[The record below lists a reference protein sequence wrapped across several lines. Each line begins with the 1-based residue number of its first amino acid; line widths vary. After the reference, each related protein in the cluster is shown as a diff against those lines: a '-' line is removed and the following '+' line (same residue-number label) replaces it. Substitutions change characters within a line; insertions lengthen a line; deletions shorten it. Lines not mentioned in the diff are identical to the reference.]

1 LVGGIGGFA
10 GSLSQQAAVGLSA
23 GSMPVSPKPLYDL
36 FVIGG
41 GINGAAIACDAAGRG
56 LAVAL
61 AEERDF
67 AEGTS
72 SRSSKL
78 IHGGLRYLETYDFR
92 LVRHALQEREILMAK
107 APHLVW
113 PIRLVLP
120 HVPSLRPRW
129 MIRLGL
135 LFYDFLARRRQ
146 LPRSQAIDLRRHPFG
161 RALKSS
167 VTHAFAYSDCRGDDA
182 RLVIA
187 NLQAAAVQGADIF
200 ARHRFVTAQRHADHW
215 QLQLQSMATKQT
227 IEIRTKVLVNAAGPW
242 VIAVGETIEGVA
254 TARRLRMVR
263 GSHIVVPRQW
273 EGEHGYFL
281 QTRDN
286 RTMEA
291 FPYEGDFTSIGTTDE
306 PWTEAPEKVTVSD
319 KEIDYMLDEVNHYLR
334 RPVSRADIVWS
345 YSGVRPLFEVGGG
358 RDGDLST
365 LTRDYAFEIDGGEG
379 RAAALT
385 VFGGKLTTHRR
396 LAEHAMTELARLFP
410 HLRPGRTR
418 TEILPGG
425 DFGVAGM
432 DGFTAALQRD
442 LPWLPEKQL
451 RRYVRLYGT
460 RARALLGS
468 AQSLADLGRHFG
480 ADLYAREVDYL
491 MDEEWAL
498 TAEDIAWRRSK
509 LGLRLTA
516 SEIEALGIYMA
527 SRQPE
532 AALLS
537 SLGQVLTEIDT

>member
-1 LVGGIGGFA
+1 
-10 GSLSQQAAVGLSA
+10 
-23 GSMPVSPKPLYDL
+23 MSPPPSKLYDL

-92 LVRHALQEREILMAK
+92 LVRHALLEREILMAK

-129 MIRLGL
+129 LIRLGL
-135 LFYDFLARRRQ
+135 IFYDFLARRRR

-161 RALKSS
+161 QALKTSL
-167 VTHAFAYSDCRGDDA
+167 THAFAYSDCRGDDA

-187 NLQAAAVQGADIF
+187 NVQGAAAHGADIL
-200 ARHRFVTAQRHADHW
+200 ARHRFVGAQRHPDRW
-215 QLQLQSMATKQT
+215 R
-227 IEIRTKVLVNAAGPW
+227 IELENKLTGRRSEIGAKLLVNAAGPW
-242 VIAVGETIEGVA
+242 VIAVGGTVEGVA

-263 GSHIVVPRQW
+263 GGHIVVPRQW
-273 EGEHGYFL
+273 EGEHGYFI

-286 RTMEA
+286 RTMEL

-306 PWTEAPEKVTVSD
+306 PWEEAPEKVTVSD
-319 KEIDYMLDEVNHYLR
+319 KEIDYMLEEANQYLR
-334 RPVSRADIVWS
+334 KPVSRADIVWR
-345 YSGVRPLFEVGGG
+345 YAGVRPLFEVGSG

-379 RAAALT
+379 RAPALT

-396 LAEHAMTELARLFP
+396 LAEHAMAELARFFP
-410 HLRPGRTR
+410 SMRDGRSR
-418 TEILPGG
+418 TESLPGG
-425 DFGVAGM
+425 DFGPGGM
-432 DGFTAALQRD
+432 EGHTAALQHD
-442 LPWLPEKQL
+442 VAWLPEKQL
-451 RRYVRLYGT
+451 RRYVKLYGT
-460 RARALLGS
+460 KARALLGP
-468 AQSLADLGRHFG
+468 ARSLADLGRLFG
-480 ADLYAREVDYL
+480 ADLYQCEVDYL
-491 MDEEWAL
+491 MDREWAL
-498 TAEDIAWRRSK
+498 AAEDIVWRRTK
-509 LGLRLTA
+509 LGLRMTPA
-516 SEIEALGIYMA
+516 EIEALGIYMA
-527 SRQPE
+527 SRPPAWSQGGY
-532 AALLS
+532 S
-537 SLGQVLTEIDT
+537 

>member
-1 LVGGIGGFA
+1 M
-10 GSLSQQAAVGLSA
+10 SA
-23 GSMPVSPKPLYDL
+23 SPKQLYDL

-56 LAVAL
+56 LAVAI

-120 HVPSLRPRW
+120 HVPALRPRW

-135 LFYDFLARRRQ
+135 VFYDFLARRRK
-146 LPRSQAIDLRRHPFG
+146 LPGSQSIDLRKHAFG
-161 RALKSS
+161 EALKPS

-187 NLQAAAVQGADIF
+187 NVQGAAAHGADIY
-200 ARHRFVTAQRHADHW
+200 ARHRFARAQRHPDHW
-215 QLQLQSMATKQT
+215 QIELQNMLTRQSLDVQA
-227 IEIRTKVLVNAAGPW
+227 KVLVNAAGPW
-242 VIAVGETIEGVA
+242 VIAVGETIDGVT

-291 FPYEGDFTSIGTTDE
+291 FPYEDDFTSIGTTDE
-306 PWTEAPEKVTVSD
+306 PWNEAPEKVTVSD
-319 KEIDYMLDEVNHYLR
+319 KEIDYMLAEVNQYLR
-334 RPVSRADIVWS
+334 KPVSRADIVWQ

-379 RAAALT
+379 QAPALT

-396 LAEHAMTELARLFP
+396 LAEHALTELQRLFP
-410 HLRPGRTR
+410 QMGPGRTR
-418 TEILPGG
+418 TETLPGG
-425 DFGVAGM
+425 NFGPGGPE
-432 DGFTAALQRD
+432 GFAAD
-442 LPWLPEKQL
+442 LRRHFPWIPEKQL
-451 RRYVRLYGT
+451 RRYVKLYGT
-460 RARALLGS
+460 SARALLGE
-468 AQSLADLGRHFG
+468 ARGLTDLGRCFG

-491 MDEEWAL
+491 MDQEWAL
-498 TAEDIAWRRSK
+498 TADDIVWRRSK

-516 SEIEALGIYMA
+516 AEIEVLGAYMA
-527 SRQPE
+527 SRRP
-532 AALLS
+532 A
-537 SLGQVLTEIDT
+537 